1 MNEELK
7 NGARVQSYLFL
18 LLYGFLFIIVG
29 KLFQP
34 FLSVLVWAGVAYAI
48 TQPLYSQFALLKNG
62 TERPV
67 WIRSFFAGT
76 MALAVLVMIIGP
88 MILIA
93 FVLLGQLK
101 ELSVIIGDAFHQYQ
115 GLLRGESFTVFSD
128 RLLEMTGGVVDISSV
143 SLAEQTVKAIQGL
156 GEQVVGVSGLVLR
169 NATSMI
175 ASLAIFTFTLFFF
188 YVDGRHLMKVF
199 VDAMP
204 IRNELSAFFLK
215 KFRDTGRDLILGY
228 FVVGLFQGSM
238 AFLVFLVMGV
248 TSPLLLG
255 LLTTIASFIPMVG
268 SSLVWIPV
276 VFAKVLSGD
285 VTGAIILFLLSAFL
299 ISTLDNLLRPLFLKS
314 RIKMHPLLIF
324 FSIIGGLQLFGFNG
338 LLLGP
343 LLLVLFFTAVD
354 IFARTYGRTL
364 RRHEANGEGGGID
377 DIEQPSKT
385 DQPPTEQD
393 DA

>member
-1 MNEELK
+1 MNEKQK
-7 NGARVQSYLFL
+7 NGARVQGYLFL
-18 LLYGFLFIIVG
+18 LLYAFLFIIVG

-48 TQPLYSQFALLKNG
+48 TQPLYTKLAILRNG
-62 TERPV
+62 TERPA
-67 WIRSFFAGT
+67 WFRSLLAGIL
-76 MALAVLVMIIGP
+76 ALAVLVMIVGP

-93 FVLLGQLK
+93 FVLLGQLND
-101 ELSVIIGDAFHQYQ
+101 LSLIIGDAYQRYQ
-115 GLLRGESFTVFSD
+115 GLLRGSGLTVLSD

-143 SLAEQTVKAIQGL
+143 NLAEQTVKAIQGL
-156 GEQVVGVSGLVLR
+156 GEHVVGVTGLVLR

-175 ASLAIFTFTLFFF
+175 AGLAIFTFTLFFF

-215 KFRDTGRDLILGY
+215 KFRDTGRDLVLGY
-228 FVVGLFQGSM
+228 FVVGLFQGAM
-238 AFLVFLVMGV
+238 AFIVFLIMGV

-276 VFAKVLSGD
+276 VLAKVLSGD
-285 VTGAIILFLLSAFL
+285 TTGALILFALSAFF

-354 IFARTYGRTL
+354 IFARTYGRKV

-377 DIEQPSKT
+377 DIEQPT
-385 DQPPTEQD
+385 HTD
-393 DA
+393 DAPAN